1 MNKTLHFSPGAG
13 KGVHAAAPT
22 GACPRDPAQ
31 DSSCSGRAR
40 RDVSRS
46 SPPPE
51 PGLETG
57 GPPAGAPGSRGRCG
71 GASSVDLARAV
82 LCSLPRRNRGPR
94 SAGHPHCASLCA
106 PSWPSGGGSH
116 RGAGDME
123 GSPTVL
129 TREGVSLLPGEA
141 ALEHP
146 RYREVERAHGVGRTP
161 SPEGG
166 WGFHLLLSGRPGVV
180 GGGWRA
186 PLSGEGRAF
195 HWLLSGPPCSS
206 SWGRQGA
213 PYLPQRGEGFHLL
226 PSGRPRVGN
235 AQFPRTE
242 GPH

>member
-129 TREGVSLLPGEA
+129 TREG
-141 ALEHP
+141 
-146 RYREVERAHGVGRTP
+146 
-161 SPEGG
+161 G